1 LNGGICHE
9 CSVFASTGCTVAQPG
24 EDNSSWPR
32 RLPAPRDIR
41 AAIMSMAMQSSV
53 AAGVA
58 QALAA
63 GSREIFL

>member
-1 LNGGICHE
+1 MNAPFSLQPAAPWRNRVKITLHGRGGYLLLVI
-9 CSVFASTGCTVAQPG
+9 FAPH
-24 EDNSSWPR
+24 
-32 RLPAPRDIR
+32 
-41 AAIMSMAMQSSV
+41 IMSMAMQSSV